1 MLKLFFILSF
11 CFLSIYG
18 CAQNFNKE
26 NTPKLFFMEL
36 GLGAGS
42 ILPKP
47 RPNTFSVDS
56 NILPSLNLSL
66 GKRLS
71 NHFSIKSN
79 FNFQPF
85 NASALTFDEL
95 ANPSFGDLLTGK
107 MVGIDFTPILNL
119 FPFNHHLT
127 RSNINLSIGIG
138 IGFAVVNT
146 EEKFTFQNQ
155 NYKFNFLSH
164 SAYLPIRFS
173 SEYRLNYLEDLSV
186 EGSFFKTNLNSDEM
200 LTRLNSNSD
209 NFIRLSVSYRRYIR

>member
-11 CFLSIYG
+11 YFLSILG
-18 CAQNFNKE
+18 CAQNFNRE

-56 NILPSLNLSL
+56 KILPSLNLGL

-71 NHFSIKSN
+71 NYFSIKSN

-107 MVGIDFTPILNL
+107 MVGMDFTPFLNL
-119 FPFNHHLT
+119 FPINHHLT

-138 IGFAVVNT
+138 IGFAVLNT
-146 EEKFTFQNQ
+146 KEKVIFQNQ

-164 SAYLPIRFS
+164 SAYIPLRIS
-173 SEYRLNYLEDLSV
+173 SEYRLNYLEDLSL
-186 EGSFFKTNLNSDEM
+186 EGAFFKTNLNSDKK
-200 LTRLNSNSD
+200 LINLNSNSD
-209 NFIRLSVSYRRYIR
+209 NLLRLSITYRRYIR